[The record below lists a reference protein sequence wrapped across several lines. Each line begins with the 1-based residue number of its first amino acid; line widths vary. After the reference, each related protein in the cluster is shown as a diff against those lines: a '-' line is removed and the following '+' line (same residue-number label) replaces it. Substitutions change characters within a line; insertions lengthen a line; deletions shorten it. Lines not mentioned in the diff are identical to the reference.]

1 MNRLLSLCTSL
12 LVGIVPAFCS
22 TASAQFGQQIGL
34 EISQQPDADG
44 VLQYEVSI
52 IGPFSS
58 GSGFVDVVAPDGT
71 AFGVSSRSV
80 GGLDFQ
86 QVEDR
91 FVGDWN
97 LVSNTFGIAAAAFT
111 LDPFGLDDV
120 FSEVPTFVSPLAS
133 GPNATVSGTSFL
145 LDWEYPSGFDGFS
158 GGPFGF
164 TGTGSS
170 VETEV
175 VDRTSRIVSLIPRF
189 GPLTTTD
196 ILFTVG
202 NSTRFDD
209 FISLGEVSGLNVSAR
224 FVTLAQDFS
233 VTVVPVP
240 EPGTGVI
247 FCAAMMLGFM
257 PRNRGRVASS

>member
-1 MNRLLSLCTSL
+1 MNRLLTVSVLL
-12 LVGIVPAFCS
+12 LVGVVPAFCNS
-22 TASAQFGQQIGL
+22 ASAQLGQLVGF
-34 EISQQPDADG
+34 EISQQPDANG

-52 IGPFSS
+52 TGSFSF

-71 AFGVSSRSV
+71 SFGVSNLSV
-80 GGLDFQ
+80 SGLDFQ

-91 FVGDWN
+91 FFGDWN
-97 LVSNTFGIAAAAFT
+97 LVSDVFGISAPAFT

-133 GPNATVSGTSFL
+133 GPDATVTGTSFL
-145 LDWEYPSGFDGFS
+145 LDWDYPSGFDDFS
-158 GGPFGF
+158 GGPFSSSSS
-164 TGTGSS
+164 GSS
-170 VETEV
+170 PEFQI
-175 VDRTSRIVSLIPRF
+175 VDSTSRIVSLTTEF

-196 ILFTVG
+196 FLFTVG

-209 FISLGEVSGLNVSAR
+209 FISPAEGSDLLVSAS

-240 EPGTGVI
+240 EPGAGVI
-247 FCAAMMLGFM
+247 FSAVMTAVFVRRKRLC
-257 PRNRGRVASS
+257 